1 MAPRRAPRLLAA
13 GYIQLIQGT
22 PLLVLMGLCF
32 FGPSLFGL
40 GELSALA
47 AAALAMTIYSSAFLG
62 EIWRGCIQ
70 AVPRNQWEAAEC
82 LGLSRLQRMGKV
94 ILPQALRIATP
105 PTVGFLV
112 QIIKNTSIAS
122 LVIGYSELAYNAKIL
137 NNSTFQPFIYFGC
150 AAILFRHVLSAV
162 ALEPLPGEE
171 TQCIP
176 WLNSSRSTALR
187 QHPCAARH
195 QLFRGRGRGGGPDR
209 QERLGQEHGAAL
221 HGPAGNRRR
230 RRDPRLRPRA
240 ARRRRPGPARCGAT
254 WASCSRA
261 TTCSRT

>member
-1 MAPRRAPRLLAA
+1 
-13 GYIQLIQGT
+13 
-22 PLLVLMGLCF
+22 MGLCF

-150 AAILFRHVLSAV
+150 AAILYFAMCYPLSRWSRYLERKLNASVVELKQVHKRFGSTHVLRGISF
-162 ALEPLPGEE
+162 LW
-171 TQCIP
+171 T
-176 WLNSSRSTALR
+176 R
-187 QHPCAARH
+187 ARWW
-195 QLFRGRGRGGGPDR
+195 P
-209 QERLGQEHGAAL
+209 
-221 HGPAGNRRR
+221 
-230 RRDPRLRPRA
+230 
-240 ARRRRPGPARCGAT
+240 
-254 WASCSRA
+254 
-261 TTCSRT
+261 

>member
-1 MAPRRAPRLLAA
+1 
-13 GYIQLIQGT
+13 
-22 PLLVLMGLCF
+22 MGLCF

-70 AVPRNQWEAAEC
+70 AVPRNQWGGGRMPGAVAPAAH
-82 LGLSRLQRMGKV
+82 GQV

-150 AAILFRHVLSAV
+150 AAILYFAMCYPLSRWSRY
-162 ALEPLPGEE
+162 LERK
-171 TQCIP
+171 
-176 WLNSSRSTALR
+176 LNASR
-187 QHPCAARH
+187 
-195 QLFRGRGRGGGPDR
+195 G
-209 QERLGQEHGAAL
+209 
-221 HGPAGNRRR
+221 
-230 RRDPRLRPRA
+230 
-240 ARRRRPGPARCGAT
+240 
-254 WASCSRA
+254 
-261 TTCSRT
+261 